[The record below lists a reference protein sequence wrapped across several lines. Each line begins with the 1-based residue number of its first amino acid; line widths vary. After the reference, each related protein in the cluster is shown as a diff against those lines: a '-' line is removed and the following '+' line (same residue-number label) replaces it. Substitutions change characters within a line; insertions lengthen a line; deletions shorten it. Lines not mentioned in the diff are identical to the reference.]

1 MRELDEFSLYN
12 YIMAYNNN
20 RLQLMAFNLLRAEE
34 KEQRQL
40 ASNLH
45 DHVAQ
50 NLALSL
56 IKLKMM
62 KESLS
67 STVYA
72 DHLNEIS
79 EILEQTLNRIRSMTF
94 DLSPPDLY
102 ELGLNAALESLCER
116 FHDKYRLTIYFS
128 SDKRV
133 SRTNN
138 ETSVL
143 IFRAVQ
149 ELLFNIAKHVNANI
163 ARVSLERDEHFIK
176 IHVSDDGIGFD
187 PSVIN
192 NKGNH
197 TGFGIFNIRERLK
210 GIGGQMDIKSRHGFG
225 THISITVPVNPSGIS
240 R

>member
-1 MRELDEFSLYN
+1 
-12 YIMAYNNN
+12 
-20 RLQLMAFNLLRAEE
+20 MAFNLLRAEE
-34 KEQRQL
+34 KERRQL

-45 DHVAQ
+45 DNVTQ
-50 NLALSL
+50 TLALSL
-56 IKLKMM
+56 IKLKMLR
-62 KESLS
+62 ESLS

-72 DHLNEIS
+72 EPLDEIS
-79 EILEQTLNRIRSMTF
+79 EVIEQTINNIRAMTF

-116 FHDKYRLTIYFS
+116 FHDKHRLTIYFS

-133 SRTNN
+133 SRIND

-149 ELLFNIAKHVNANI
+149 ELLFNIVKHANANI
-163 ARVSLERDEHFIK
+163 ARVSLEKDRNFIK
-176 IHVSDDGIGFD
+176 INVSDDGIGFD
-187 PSVIN
+187 PSTIN

-197 TGFGIFNIRERLK
+197 TGFGIFSIRERLK

-225 THISITVPVNPSGIS
+225 TNISITVPINL
-240 R
+240 